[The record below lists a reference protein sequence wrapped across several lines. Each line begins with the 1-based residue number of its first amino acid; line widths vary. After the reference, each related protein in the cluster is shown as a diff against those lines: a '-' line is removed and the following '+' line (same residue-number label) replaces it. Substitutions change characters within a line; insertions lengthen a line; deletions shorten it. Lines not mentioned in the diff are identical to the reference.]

1 MCIYTAASTV
11 QTYTLTS
18 LLLPQESLASG
29 EESIKDLEHVEV
41 LTKKHDDFQKDV
53 AANEVRLD
61 TINTLAQTMIDEGH
75 SDADEI
81 QRLTEVG
88 GAYT

>member
-1 MCIYTAASTV
+1 M
-11 QTYTLTS
+11 
-18 LLLPQESLASG
+18 
-29 EESIKDLEHVEV
+29 

-75 SDADEI
+75 SDADDI

>member
-1 MCIYTAASTV
+1 M
-11 QTYTLTS
+11 
-18 LLLPQESLASG
+18 
-29 EESIKDLEHVEV
+29 EHVEV
-41 LTKKHDDFQKDV
+41 LTKKHDDFQKDM